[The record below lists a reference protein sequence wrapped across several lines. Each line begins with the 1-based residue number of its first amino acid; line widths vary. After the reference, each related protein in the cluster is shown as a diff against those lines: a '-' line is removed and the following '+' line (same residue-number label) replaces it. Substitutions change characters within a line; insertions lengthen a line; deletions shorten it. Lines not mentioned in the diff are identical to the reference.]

1 MAGFLLVVFTASE
14 LHDFDLLRTAMSL
27 DGRGDLATCYKRGA
41 NIDFVTIGDH
51 QNLVDF
57 DGSTFFGIQFF
68 NATQIAFGNSV
79 LLSTCTDYSVHGVF
93 SKSLTEKAR
102 ILTVMPACGK
112 HLRLYIGVF
121 CPPCLTITACTHR
134 IRTLFTNPL
143 HPVSE
148 TLLNTEEINTL
159 CHEDMAEVNR
169 VIRRRLQ
176 SDVALVNQLGHYIID
191 SGGKRFRPLLVLLS
205 ARAHGYQG
213 RLHHILAAIIEFI
226 HTATLLHD
234 DVVDESSLRRGKETA
249 NELFGNA
256 ASVLVGDFL
265 YSRAFEMM
273 VDVDS
278 MRVMAILANTTNV
291 IAEGEVMQL
300 MNVHDANTTEER
312 YIDVIHCKT
321 AKLFEAATRLG
332 AVLCNRDEQQELAM
346 ARYGMHLGTAF
357 QLIDDVLDYTSSS
370 DDMGKNVGD
379 DLAEGKPTLPLI
391 HAMRQ
396 GTAEQAA
403 LIRTAIEKGGYDHI
417 DDVQAIIHSTGALD
431 YTASVAAKEADLA
444 MNELGHLEG
453 SDYKQALV
461 SLAHHSIDRSS

>member
-1 MAGFLLVVFTASE
+1 M
-14 LHDFDLLRTAMSL
+14 
-27 DGRGDLATCYKRGA
+27 
-41 NIDFVTIGDH
+41 
-51 QNLVDF
+51 
-57 DGSTFFGIQFF
+57 
-68 NATQIAFGNSV
+68 
-79 LLSTCTDYSVHGVF
+79 
-93 SKSLTEKAR
+93 
-102 ILTVMPACGK
+102 
-112 HLRLYIGVF
+112 
-121 CPPCLTITACTHR
+121 
-134 IRTLFTNPL
+134 FTNPQQ
-143 HPVSE
+143 PVSE
-148 TLLNTEEINTL
+148 TLISYEEINTL
-159 CHEDMAEVNR
+159 CHHDMAEVDQ
-169 VIRRRLQ
+169 VIRQRLQ

-213 RLHHILAAIIEFI
+213 RDHYILAAIIEFI

-234 DVVDESSLRRGKETA
+234 DVVDESSLRRGQETA

-273 VDVDS
+273 VDVNS
-278 MRVMAILANTTNV
+278 MKVMDILANTTNV

-300 MNVHDANTTEER
+300 MNVHDADTTEER
-312 YIDVIHCKT
+312 YIEVIHCKT

-332 AVLCNRDEQQELAM
+332 AVLCGSDEQQEMAM

-391 HAMRQ
+391 YAMRK
-396 GTAEQAA
+396 GTAEQAD

-417 DDVQAIIHSTGALD
+417 DQVQAVIHATGALD
-431 YTASVAAKEADLA
+431 YTASVARKEADFALK
-444 MNELGHLEG
+444 ELDGLDD

-461 SLAHHSIDRSS
+461 SLAHLSVDRNS